1 MVKVRDPNGVPWTVY
16 RRWFPHWDFS
26 SFHGVDPGDLGAY
39 LLAVLW
45 LPWFIAKCLGVRWV
59 ISIERNGIEV
69 CDARVRG
76 WRTSQRRI
84 QELAGAAAA
93 GTLQKELA
101 G

>member
-1 MVKVRDPNGVPWTVY
+1 MPWTVY
-16 RRWFPHWDFS
+16 RRWLPNWNL
-26 SFHGVDPGDLGAY
+26 SFLQGPDLSDVGGY

-45 LPWFIAKCLGVRWV
+45 PPWFIAKWLGVRWV
-59 ISIERNGIEV
+59 IAIERDGKVV